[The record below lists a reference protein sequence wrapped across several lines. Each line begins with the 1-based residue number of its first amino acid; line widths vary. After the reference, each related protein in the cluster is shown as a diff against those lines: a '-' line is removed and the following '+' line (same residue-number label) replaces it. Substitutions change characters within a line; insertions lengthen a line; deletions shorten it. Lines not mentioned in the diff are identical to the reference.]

1 MKTGRSGPQGPNKQ
15 MLTRTL
21 ILMGV
26 CGIFSFLVLAVQLF
40 NIQILQHEELE
51 QRAIRQQLRAI
62 TVSAGRGTIFD
73 STGTI
78 LGMSAGVE
86 NVFISPNS
94 IHVHGEDREL
104 IATGLSEIL
113 GVDQDMIL
121 SRMEN
126 TASFYQTVK
135 NRVEREEADLV
146 REFIVEHE
154 LRSVHLEP
162 ATRRYYPRGRT
173 ASHIL
178 GFVGAEGTG
187 MGYGVEGS
195 YDRYLTGVN
204 GRIVRL
210 KNARGIDMLLASYED
225 YHTAQP
231 GHDIHLTID
240 VNIQQIL
247 EKYLRQAERDF
258 DLRAGGFALAM
269 NPQTGAILGMAS
281 INDYNPNSHG
291 VLDDET
297 RERLRAVY
305 PDDDEAFHA
314 AVNRTLMESW
324 LNKNIHYTYE
334 PGSTFKLITLAIA
347 LEEGIACLHDGRH
360 FYCAGNTMAVP
371 GRVDPLRCA
380 GGVAHGSLNLTQVMQ
395 RSCNIATVELA
406 MEIGPEV
413 FFEYLQAFGLFET
426 TGVDLP
432 GEALGQVWSEENWN
446 RAAANRD
453 LTSLAAASFGQT
465 FTLTPIRLVT
475 AIAALSNGGYIV
487 EPHVVE
493 RVMAEDGTVI
503 RENRTTVRRQVISR
517 ETSQAV
523 LEVMERSVDDPALG
537 TGRNA
542 AVPGF
547 RIGGKTGTSTD
558 TVLEAR
564 TGEKEYI
571 VSFVSAAPIDDPE
584 IVLLVSLQSPG
595 PRNTVTVA
603 GGTMAAPTVGRMLTA
618 ILPYLN
624 HTPAEP
630 ARVNIQVPHVQQRS
644 VEDARNVL
652 QTEGFEVLVR
662 GEGTQVIDQMPSSGA
677 MVVAG
682 TQVILFLEEN
692 RPEDEVAVPDVVGMG
707 FEAARAA
714 LEAAGLYVR
723 RSGTIAQGEQ
733 VRVYSQSRAP
743 AEVVRRGAVIEIFL
757 IDTSLEGQ

>member
-1 MKTGRSGPQGPNKQ
+1 

-40 NIQILQHEELE
+40 NIQIIQHEELE
-51 QRAIRQQLRAI
+51 RRAVQQQLRAI

-73 STGTI
+73 SNGTI
-78 LGMSAGVE
+78 LGMSASVE
-86 NVFISPNS
+86 NVFISPNT
-94 IHVHGEDREL
+94 IHVRGEDRNL

-113 GVDQDMIL
+113 DVDRDMIL

-126 TASFYQTVK
+126 TESFFQTIK

-146 REFIVEHE
+146 REFILEHE

-162 ATRRYYPRGRT
+162 ATRRYFPSGRT

-178 GFVGAEGTG
+178 GFVGAEGQG

-195 YDRYLTGVN
+195 YDRYLTGIN
-204 GRIVRL
+204 GRVVRL
-210 KNARGIDMLLASYED
+210 KNARGTDMLLTRYED
-225 YHTAQP
+225 YHSAQP
-231 GHDIHLTID
+231 GHDIHLTVD

-247 EKYLRQAERDF
+247 EKYLYQAERDF
-258 DLRAGGFALAM
+258 DLQAGGFALAM
-269 NPQTGAILGMAS
+269 NPRTGAVLGMAS

-291 VLDDET
+291 ILEEEVL
-297 RERLRAVY
+297 ERLRVAH
-305 PDDDEAFHA
+305 PDDDEAFRG
-314 AVNRTLMESW
+314 AVNRTLMENW

-347 LEEGIACLHDGRH
+347 LEEGIVSLDDGRH
-360 FYCAGNTMAVP
+360 FYCAGSTMSIP
-371 GRVDPLRCA
+371 GRVEPLRCA
-380 GGVAHGSLNLTQVMQ
+380 GQIAHGSLNLTQVMQ
-395 RSCNIATVELA
+395 RSCNIATAELA
-406 MEIGPEV
+406 MEIGPDV
-413 FFEYLQAFGLFET
+413 FFEYLRAFGLFET
-426 TGVDLP
+426 TGIDLP
-432 GEALGQVWSEENWN
+432 GEALGQVWSEEDWN

-465 FTLTPIRLVT
+465 FTLTPVRLATVV
-475 AIAALSNGGYIV
+475 AALTNGGYIV

-493 RVMAEDGTVI
+493 RVVAQDGTVV

-517 ETSQAV
+517 ETSEAV
-523 LEVMERSVDDPALG
+523 RYVMERSVDCPAFA

-542 AVPGF
+542 VVPGF
-547 RIGGKTGTSTD
+547 RVGGKTGTSTD
-558 TVLEAR
+558 TVLEAL
-564 TGEKEYI
+564 TGEKQYI
-571 VSFVSAAPIDDPE
+571 VSFVSAAPMDNPE

-595 PRNTVTVA
+595 PRRTVTVA
-603 GGTMAAPTVGRMLTA
+603 GGTMAAPTVGRMLAA
-618 ILPYLN
+618 ILPYLD
-624 HTPAEP
+624 HAPAEGS
-630 ARVNIQVPHVQQRS
+630 RINVQVPYVRHRS
-644 VEDARNVL
+644 VEDARNIL
-652 QTEGFEVLVR
+652 EEQGFGVLVQ
-662 GEGTQVIDQMPSSGA
+662 GEGNQVVDQMPSSGA

-682 TQVILFLEEN
+682 TRMILFTEEN
-692 RPEDEVAVPDVVGMG
+692 RPEDDVAVPDVAGLS
-707 FEAARAA
+707 FEAAREA

-723 RSGTIAQGEQ
+723 RTGTTAQ
-733 VRVYSQSRAP
+733 SQSVQVYRQSREP

>member
-1 MKTGRSGPQGPNKQ
+1 

-21 ILMGV
+21 VLMGV
-26 CGIFSFLVLAVQLF
+26 CGILSFLVLAIQLF

-73 STGTI
+73 STNTV
-78 LGMSAGVE
+78 LAMSANVE
-86 NVFISPNS
+86 NVFISPNT
-94 IHVHGEDREL
+94 IHAHGEDRNL

-113 GVDQDMIL
+113 DVDRDMIL

-126 TASFYQTVK
+126 TASFYQTIK
-135 NRVEREEADLV
+135 TLVEREEADLV
-146 REFIVEHE
+146 REFILEHE
-154 LRSVHLEP
+154 LRGVHLEP
-162 ATRRYYPRGRT
+162 ATRRYFPGERT

-195 YDRYLTGVN
+195 YDHYLTGVN

-210 KNARGIDMLLASYED
+210 KNARGTDMLLVSYED

-240 VNIQQIL
+240 VNIQQTL
-247 EKYLRQAERDF
+247 EKYLHQAARDF
-258 DLRAGGFALAM
+258 DLQAGGFALAM
-269 NPQTGAILGMAS
+269 NPQTGAIMGMAS

-291 VLDDET
+291 VLDEEI
-297 RERLRAVY
+297 RERLRAAH
-305 PDDDEAFHA
+305 PDNDEAFYA
-314 AVNRTLMESW
+314 AVNRALMESW
-324 LNKNIHYTYE
+324 LNKNIHFTYE

-347 LEEGIACLHDGRH
+347 LEEGIVSLNDGRH
-360 FYCAGNTMAVP
+360 FHCAGTSTAVR
-371 GRVDPLRCA
+371 GRVEPLRCA
-380 GGVAHGSLNLTQVMQ
+380 GFTAHGTMNVTQVMQ
-395 RSCNIATVELA
+395 RSCNIATAQLA
-406 MEIGPEV
+406 MEIGADV

-426 TGVDLP
+426 TGIDLP
-432 GEALGQVWSEENWN
+432 GETVGQVWSEEDWN
-446 RAAANRD
+446 RAAANGD

-465 FTLTPIRLVT
+465 FTLTPIRLAT
-475 AIAALSNGGYIV
+475 ITAALSNGGYIV

-493 RVMAEDGTVI
+493 RVVAEDGAIVQ
-503 RENRTTVRRQVISR
+503 ENGTTVRRQVISR
-517 ETSQAV
+517 ETSLAV
-523 LEVMERSVDDPALG
+523 LEVMERSVDDPAFA

-564 TGEKEYI
+564 TGQREHI

-595 PRNTVTVA
+595 PQATVGVS
-603 GGTMAAPTVGRMLTA
+603 GGTMAAPTVGRMLAA
-618 ILPYLN
+618 ILPYLDHGPGE
-624 HTPAEP
+624 HT
-630 ARVNIQVPHVQQRS
+630 RVNVQVPYVQRRS
-644 VEDARNVL
+644 VEDAQTIL
-652 QTEGFEVLVR
+652 QAAGFEVLIR
-662 GEGTQVIDQMPSSGA
+662 GEGNQVMDQMPSSGA

-682 TQVILFLEEN
+682 TRVILFLDEN
-692 RPEDEVAVPDVVGMG
+692 RPEDQVAVPDVVGMR
-707 FEAARAA
+707 FEAAREA

-723 RSGTIAQGEQ
+723 RSGTTAQGEQ

-757 IDTSLEGQ
+757 VDTSLEGQ